1 MTAEQYLK
9 QILLKYAV
17 DTGVNS
23 PVRSVGNKIYPII
36 KDWGGNALKEVLFS
50 GSFAK
55 GTAVKG
61 GTDVDLFIS
70 MSSTTRETLQEIY
83 DCLYAH
89 LCHKNFSPKKQNVSI
104 GMVLDGIKI
113 DLIPAKKIDNVSDDH
128 SLWKNRENTWTKT
141 NISKHISKVKKS
153 GRLDEIKLTK
163 IWRNQHNLNFPSIY
177 LELFVI
183 DVLYGK
189 STIELESNMLTI
201 LESLSTDLKTKK
213 LIDPSNSNNIISDD
227 ITDFIKNM
235 ISLQATF
242 AKSKRIGVIL
252 SFEF

>member
-23 PVRSVGNKIYPII
+23 PARSVGNKIYQII
-36 KDWGGNALKEVLFS
+36 KDWGGSALKEVLFS

-70 MSSTTRETLQEIY
+70 LNSMTGGTLQEIY

-89 LCHKNFSPKKQNVSI
+89 LYHKKFAPKKQNVSI

-113 DLIPAKKIDNVSDDH
+113 DLIPAKKIDNDSDDH
-128 SLWKNRENTWTKT
+128 NLWKNRENTWTKT
-141 NISKHISKVKKS
+141 NISKHISKIKNS
-153 GRLDEIKLTK
+153 GRLNEIKLTK
-163 IWRNQHNLNFPSIY
+163 IWRNQNKLDFPSIY

-189 STIELESNMLTI
+189 STIELGSNMLTI

-213 LIDPSNSNNIISDD
+213 LIDPSNSNNIISDN
-227 ITDFIKNM
+227 ITDSTKSE
-235 ISLQATF
+235 ISSQATSDI
-242 AKSKRIGVIL
+242 SKTFWEDIIN
-252 SFEF
+252 